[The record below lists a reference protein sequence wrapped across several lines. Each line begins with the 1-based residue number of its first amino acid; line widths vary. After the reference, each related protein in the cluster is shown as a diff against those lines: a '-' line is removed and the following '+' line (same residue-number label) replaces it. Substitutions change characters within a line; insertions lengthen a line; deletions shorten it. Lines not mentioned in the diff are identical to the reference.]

1 MVDALVRL
9 FTKDWIY
16 LIVLIAGVTA
26 ALVGGQYQI
35 RVDIMRQMDS
45 LDLRWQERIDKLY
58 NRLHVEV
65 IETIS
70 NNMEKENRIR
80 IIELEKRTSTLK

>member
-58 NRLHVEV
+58 YRLHVEL
-65 IETIS
+65 IETIDNS
-70 NNMEKENRIR
+70 MEKENRIR

>member
-58 NRLHVEV
+58 YRLHVEL
-65 IETIS
+65 IETYGNS
-70 NNMEKENRIR
+70 MEKENRIR

>member
-26 ALVGGQYQI
+26 AIVGGQYQI

-58 NRLHVEV
+58 YRLHVEL
-65 IETIS
+65 IETYGNS
-70 NNMEKENRIR
+70 MEKENRIR

>member
-26 ALVGGQYQI
+26 TIVGGQYQI

-45 LDLRWQERIDKLY
+45 LDLRWQERIDKLHY
-58 NRLHVEV
+58 SLHVEL
-65 IETIS
+65 IETIG